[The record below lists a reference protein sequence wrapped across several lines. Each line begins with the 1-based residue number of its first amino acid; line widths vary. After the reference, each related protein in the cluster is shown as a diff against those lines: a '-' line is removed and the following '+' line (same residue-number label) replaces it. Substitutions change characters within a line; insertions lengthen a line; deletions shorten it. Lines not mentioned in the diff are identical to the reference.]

1 MTRLQKI
8 WLFSLVL
15 LFAITLL
22 GTFGDLLLVRLNY
35 LPFLD
40 TLTFQRKC
48 LVPTVVPDQD
58 QNHNG
63 IPDSIDLVNGARQ
76 EVTGHTWWYDTSYYQ
91 GGYPPE
97 GRGDDTDVI
106 WRAFRAAGY
115 NLKDMVDADIRTDP
129 AAYKAFVKQPDPNID
144 FRMVGVLD
152 IFFQRHA
159 TDAEQGCRARRR
171 QQPGAMAARRHRGI
185 RPAHRSRPYRHH
197 FRPEAERW
205 RAPGH
210 PQRRA
215 LGDRGRLPPA
225 LAQQDL
231 PSLPVHCFLKQPG
244 RGNRPLDYDKRLLT
258 KAAFYH
264 AQRWTIFRSFNR
276 MFVQE

>member
-159 TDAEQGCRARRR
+159 TMLNKDVEPGDVSSLEQWQPGDIVVFGLPTDPDHIAIISDRRR
-171 QQPGAMAARRHRGI
+171 KDGVPLVIHNAGPLATEGDYLLRWHSKI
-185 RPAHRSRPYRHH
+185 YHH
-197 FRPEAERW
+197 FRYI
-205 RAPGH
+205 
-210 PQRRA
+210 
-215 LGDRGRLPPA
+215 
-225 LAQQDL
+225 
-231 PSLPVHCFLKQPG
+231 VF
-244 RGNRPLDYDKRLLT
+244 
-258 KAAFYH
+258 
-264 AQRWTIFRSFNR
+264 
-276 MFVQE
+276 